1 MDCRRLQGRLG
12 AVLVDHEPEVVDRVL
27 ERTLGGDVAVLGVF
41 MPLEKEK
48 MVGEI
53 DQVIECVSAKLLLRT

>member
-48 MVGEI
+48 RLVRLI
-53 DQVIECVSAKLLLRT
+53 R

>member
-1 MDCRRLQGRLG
+1 M
-12 AVLVDHEPEVVDRVL
+12 DHEPEVVDRVL

-53 DQVIECVSAKLLLRT
+53 DQVILSFLLRTFINLLKNLQRHR